1 MSTTLSLSLS
11 KETTASAELVLPPG
25 EAPAGGLIIVHEWW
39 GLNDDIRR
47 LARRFAAEGLIACA
61 VDLYGGRVTTEA
73 TEALGLSSELDT
85 KHAIEIVRAARQALL
100 AHPRSNGKV
109 GVTGFCLG
117 GAMALA
123 SACQVPGLDAA
134 LPFYGTPKDEHLDL
148 SRVTA
153 RIQGHYAKVDPFVSF
168 ERVTSIAERA
178 RAAGVSFELFAYD
191 AGHAFMREAD
201 PSVYHEPSATLA
213 WQRATA
219 FLRDTLGE

>member
-11 KETTASAELVLPPG
+11 NGTTASAELVLPPG
-25 EAPAGGLIIVHEWW
+25 NDPAGSLVIVHEWW

-47 LARRFAAEGLIACA
+47 LAGRFAAEGLLACA
-61 VDLYGGRVTTEA
+61 VDLYGGRSTTDA
-73 TEALGLSSELDT
+73 SEALGLSSELDT
-85 KHAIEIVRAARQALL
+85 RHAVEVVRAAREALL

-117 GAMALA
+117 GAMTLA
-123 SACQVPGLDAA
+123 AACNVPGLDAA
-134 LPFYGTPKDEHLDL
+134 LPFYGTPKDQYLEL
-148 SRVTA
+148 SGVKA

-168 ERVTSIAERA
+168 ERVTSIVDKA

-191 AGHAFMREAD
+191 AGHAFMREGD
-201 PSVYHEPSATLA
+201 PNAYHEPSATLA

-219 FLRDTLGE
+219 FLRETLG